1 VRPGSLGAQPPGVVP
16 SSDEQQRRGVRADP
30 VEGKKAGG
38 MRPHAGDDE
47 LIETFEL
54 GAGELRAPS
63 QLAQRD
69 AGGVADGAAGPGT

>member
-1 VRPGSLGAQPPGVVP
+1 VRSGRLGAEPLGVVP

-54 GAGELRAPS
+54 GARGTARAEPGPRS
-63 QLAQRD
+63 AMR
-69 AGGVADGAAGPGT
+69 VA